1 MNVASRVGASVA
13 ALAAAAIVAGGPAAA
28 EQQPLSIVATVGM
41 IADVA
46 ENVGGDCV
54 AVTTLMGPGTDPHE
68 YQPTAGDVRRLSEAD
83 LILYGGYMLEEQ
95 MSEVL
100 GRLGERRPAL
110 ALMEAATDPAELI
123 ADEEE
128 AAGIDMH
135 LWMDASLWSRL
146 APTFAEA
153 LAEFRPECREQAER
167 NAEAYVERLAALH
180 GWVAD
185 AIATIPEAHRYLVT
199 AHDAFAYYGEA
210 YGIEVIAVQGI
221 STMAEASVADIRE
234 TVDAVVETGVPAIFV
249 ETTINPRTV
258 QAVAEAARQRGHAVE
273 IGGAL
278 YSDALGEAGSVAA
291 TYVGMIFANTRT
303 ITEALGGDLPPL
315 PAALADWA
323 EEWGLPSA

>member
-1 MNVASRVGASVA
+1 MTVASRTRATAA
-13 ALAAAAIVAGGPAAA
+13 ALAALAMTTGTPAAA
-28 EQQPLSIVATVGM
+28 QEPLSIVATVGM

-68 YQPTAGDVRRLSEAD
+68 YQPTAGDVRRLGEAD
-83 LILYGGYMLEEQ
+83 LILYAGYMLEEQ

-146 APTFAEA
+146 APAFAEA
-153 LAEFRPECREQAER
+153 LAEHRPDCREQAER
-167 NAEAYVERLAALH
+167 NADAYVERLEALH
-180 GWVAD
+180 GWIGE
-185 AIATIPEAHRYLVT
+185 AIATIPEEHRFLVT
-199 AHDAFAYYGEA
+199 AHDAFAYFAEA
-210 YGIEVIAVQGI
+210 YGIEVVAVQGI
-221 STMAEASVADIRE
+221 STMSEASVADIRE
-234 TVDAVVETGVPAIFV
+234 TVGIVVETGVPAIFV
-249 ETTINPRTV
+249 ETTINPRTIE
-258 QAVAEAARQRGHAVE
+258 AVAEAARQRGHAVE

-278 YSDALGEAGSVAA
+278 YSDALGEAGSVSGS
-291 TYVGMIFANTRT
+291 YIGMIFANTRT
-303 ITEALGGDLPPL
+303 ITEALGGALPPL
-315 PAALADWA
+315 PAELADWA